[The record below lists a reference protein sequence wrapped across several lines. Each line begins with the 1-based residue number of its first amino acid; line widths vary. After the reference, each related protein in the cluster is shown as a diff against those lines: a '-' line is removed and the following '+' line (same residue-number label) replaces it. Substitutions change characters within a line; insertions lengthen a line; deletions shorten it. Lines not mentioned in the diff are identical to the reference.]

1 MEIKSNVLD
10 RLYYRHKDEYD
21 RKAIEVLESG
31 WYVLGK
37 QVTEFEK
44 EFSNYIG
51 ADYCVGVASGL
62 DALILAFRALG
73 IGKGDKVIAP
83 ANTYIASIMG
93 VTINGAEP
101 QFVEPDEYYNIDY
114 SKIEEAITEET
125 KAILVVHLYGQ
136 AARMDK
142 IMDIAKKYD
151 LYVVEDCAQAHGAE
165 VAGKKVGSFGEIGC
179 WSFYP
184 SKNVGAFGDA
194 GAITT
199 DSEKIAND
207 IKVLRNYGSEKKY
220 YNKVIGYNSRLD
232 EMQAGLLRIK
242 LKYAN
247 EIIEEKTKIANFYL
261 ENIKNNKIILPGVC
275 NGAKH
280 VWHQFVIRTEN
291 RDEFKKYMF
300 KNGIGTDIH
309 YPIPPHLAEA
319 YKNLKY
325 KTGDFEITEKYA
337 KEVLS
342 IPTYNGMTDE
352 EMQYI
357 VDVINRY

>member
-44 EFSNYIG
+44 EFSDYIG
-51 ADYCVGVASGL
+51 SDYCVGVASGL

-73 IGKGDKVIAP
+73 IGRGDKVIAP

-101 QFVEPDEYYNIDY
+101 QFIEPDEYYNIDY

-151 LYVVEDCAQAHGAE
+151 LYIVEDCAQAHGAE
-165 VAGKKVGSFGEIGC
+165 VAGKKVGSFGDIGC

-232 EMQAGLLRIK
+232 EML
-242 LKYAN
+242 
-247 EIIEEKTKIANFYL
+247 
-261 ENIKNNKIILPGVC
+261 LPGYHH
-275 NGAKH
+275 K
-280 VWHQFVIRTEN
+280 
-291 RDEFKKYMF
+291 
-300 KNGIGTDIH
+300 
-309 YPIPPHLAEA
+309 
-319 YKNLKY
+319 
-325 KTGDFEITEKYA
+325 
-337 KEVLS
+337 
-342 IPTYNGMTDE
+342 
-352 EMQYI
+352 
-357 VDVINRY
+357 